1 MAPADPGSMALS
13 FPSIMKRTLL
23 RDVGNG
29 YSTALEPGERDL
41 VVVLLWPSSIQHFK
55 NCNAKRTYVLGYGI
69 LLHYTLLARIL
80 QFPIHAAPCPLLGPV
95 LESSCACLPEGGR
108 GYAGVCLPGPKG

>member
-41 VVVLLWPSSIQHFK
+41 VLVLLWPSSIQHFK